1 VQVQPSQIA
10 AEADACHAGQAVGT
24 FWARVPGG
32 PPTTPV
38 LARLG
43 ASPSD
48 LLDADVSRPPAP
60 TFAEY
65 IPNVSAAVS
74 DGTRR
79 VYGSYARAASP
90 TRNTRPTQK
99 RPASCAANVN
109 PPATTGLWTACR
121 CGLHTETACRRG
133 GTLALRPADLDR
145 TSA

>member
-1 VQVQPSQIA
+1 VPCRSGGRHLLG
-10 AEADACHAGQAVGT
+10 ACLRWSPDHSCLGQA
-24 FWARVPGG
+24 WRV
-32 PPTTPV
+32 
-38 LARLG
+38 A
-43 ASPSD
+43 SD

-74 DGTRR
+74 DGMRR